1 VDDGA
6 AALDRC
12 FAAVFPGL
20 ADDEIPGASVDNVPE
35 WDSLASI
42 TLIALLEE
50 EFSFEIPDIDLPEL
64 RSYADVR
71 DCLRREKRL
80 P

>member
-1 VDDGA
+1 VDEGS

-12 FAAVFPGL
+12 FAAVFPEL
-20 ADDEIPGASVDNVPE
+20 ADDEIPAASVDSVSE
-35 WDSLASI
+35 WDSLASL

-50 EFSFEIPDIDLPEL
+50 EFGAQISELDLPEL

-71 DCLRREKRL
+71 DYLRRENRL
-80 P
+80 A

>member
-1 VDDGA
+1 VDDRS

-12 FAAVFPGL
+12 FAAVFPEL
-20 ADDEIPGASVDNVPE
+20 ADDEIAGASVDNVPE

-50 EFSFEIPDIDLPEL
+50 EFSVEIPEDDLLEL
-64 RSYADVR
+64 RSYAYAR
-71 DCLRREKRL
+71 DYLRRENRL